1 MTRYARIAISSLFL
15 TAGLHSCTNHDQQ
28 TLLGGVCDTSD
39 TKFST
44 VVNPI
49 ITAKCVSCHN
59 NSSSAAGISLE
70 GYSNIAS
77 RYQDIL
83 RTMNNGSMP
92 KNGDRIDACSITK
105 IATWV
110 NRGKQNN

>member
-1 MTRYARIAISSLFL
+1 MRNTRIVLVAAFFSAL
-15 TAGLHSCTNHDQQ
+15 LHSCTNHNQQ
-28 TLLGGVCDTSD
+28 TLLGGICDTSD

-49 ITAKCVSCHN
+49 ITSKCVSCHN
-59 NSSSAAGISLE
+59 NSTSAAGVNLE
-70 GYSNIAS
+70 GYSNVAA

-83 RTMNNGSMP
+83 RVMNNGSMP
-92 KNGDRIDACSITK
+92 KNGDRVDDCSITK

-110 NRGKQNN
+110 GRGKQNN